1 MLIVLKSRSAAS
13 NLNKSQDTIQRTG
26 DKFVARSLLWATA
39 PHIWN
44 ITDTS
49 GVDGVTVAARSTDQ
63 LAETVFLI
71 EKVRG

>member
-1 MLIVLKSRSAAS
+1 M
-13 NLNKSQDTIQRTG
+13 
-26 DKFVARSLLWATA
+26 FVARSLLWATA

-71 EKVRG
+71 EKVRR